1 LHLALILRKAGR
13 ETDAIAAFE
22 ADDLLREAMGND
34 LSRAYLQL
42 RKYDLEQFKAAGNE
56 WTENAGEELTDWE
69 LEHYLPFY

>member
-1 LHLALILRKAGR
+1 MFGEVFREAL
-13 ETDAIAAFE
+13 DATRQDKHEI
-22 ADDLLREAMGND
+22 LREAMGND

-42 RKYDLEQFKAAGNE
+42 RKYELEQFLAAGNE